1 VSILKWFYNLKTSVK
16 LISAFVV
23 MAIIVGL
30 VGIFGLTN
38 LGKVNEQLD
47 LMYLD
52 RVVPISD
59 LGRAETDYQRIRVT
73 IRDMVFV
80 AKTPE
85 KKKEFE
91 DGIKEIQA
99 EINANIEEFE
109 STDLTESEQQLLDKL
124 YPALEEYYSYLD
136 EAKSYAYAND
146 TEAYLKLAPTFKAA
160 GDEVQATLKELIN
173 LNMELGQKSNAE
185 ANALEKSARTITIA
199 VIILAMLFSIGFGY
213 FIARLISTPLNKVVA
228 LVENVSN
235 GDLTTTTDIDTKDE
249 IGVLAKSVNNM
260 ILSLRQ
266 TVGSILLSAEN
277 VSASSQEISATTEE
291 IASSASNQANDAQT
305 ITELFRDIA
314 ISSES
319 QAGDAQSMKEQFNE
333 LNVAIDSIAKSAEE
347 TSTLSEGMLQV
358 SKEAGQ
364 VVQTSIEG
372 MTKVSEQMAILEAD
386 ANKIGNIINVINDIA
401 NQTNLLAL
409 NAAIEAARA
418 GEQGKGFAVVADE
431 VRKLAEQSGNATKEI
446 TDIINGIQSNTKQ
459 SVKYVNDGVSA
470 TNETEKAF
478 AYIAEM
484 VSEAAGKA
492 NEIAAASEQQSAQSN
507 EVMRSIESIASA
519 SEQQSAQTGEVMT
532 AIESIAGA
540 SEEAAAA
547 SEETAATSQ
556 SLANLA
562 EDLNNSVSIFKVK

>member
-1 VSILKWFYNLKTSVK
+1 VNWFYNLKTSVK
-16 LISAFVV
+16 LISAFAV

-30 VGIFGLTN
+30 VGIFGLTS

-47 LMYLD
+47 FMYD
-52 RVVPISD
+52 ERVVPISD
-59 LGRAETDYQRIRVT
+59 LGRAETNYQRIRVN

-85 KKKEFE
+85 EKKEFE
-91 DGIKEIQA
+91 DRIKDVQA
-99 EINANIEEFE
+99 EINASVEKFE
-109 STDLTESEQQLLDKL
+109 STYVIESEQQLLDQL
-124 YPALEEYYSYLD
+124 HPALEEYYGYLD

-146 TEAYLKLAPTFKAA
+146 TKAYLELAPTFKAA
-160 GDEVQATLKELIN
+160 GDEVQATLNELIE
-173 LNMELGQKSNAE
+173 LNMELGQRSNAE
-185 ANALEKSARTITIA
+185 ANALADSARTITIT
-199 VIILAMLFSIGFGY
+199 VIILAVLFSIGFGY
-213 FIARLISTPLNKVVA
+213 FIARLISRPLNKIVA

-235 GDLTTTTDIDTKDE
+235 GDLTTTTNIDTKDE

-260 ILSLRQ
+260 VLSLRQ
-266 TVGSILLSAEN
+266 TVGSILATAEN

-314 ISSES
+314 NSTDS
-319 QAGDAQSMKEQFNE
+319 QANDAQSMKEQFNE
-333 LNVAIDSIAKSAEE
+333 LNVAIDSIAKNAEE

-364 VVQTSIEG
+364 VVQTSVEG
-372 MTKVSEQMAILEAD
+372 MTKVSEQMTILEAD
-386 ANKIGNIINVINDIA
+386 ANKIGRIINVINDIA

-431 VRKLAEQSGNATKEI
+431 VRKLAEQSSNATKEI
-446 TDIINGIQSNTKQ
+446 TDIINAIQSNTKQ
-459 SVKYVNDGVSA
+459 SVQYVNDGVSA

-484 VSEAAGKA
+484 VGEAAGKA

-519 SEQQSAQTGEVMT
+519 SDQQSSQSGEVMR

-562 EDLNNSVSIFKVK
+562 EDLNNSVSIFKIR

>member
-1 VSILKWFYNLKTSVK
+1 VKWFYNLKTSVK
-16 LISAFVV
+16 LILAFVI
-23 MAIIVGL
+23 MAMIVGL

-47 LMYLD
+47 FMYHE

-59 LGRAETDYQRIRVT
+59 LGSAQTDYQRIRVN
-73 IRDMVFV
+73 IRDMMFV

-85 KKKEFE
+85 EKKGFE
-91 DGIKEIQA
+91 DRLKEIQA
-99 EINANIEEFE
+99 EINAEIKKFE
-109 STDLTESEQQLLDKL
+109 STYLIESEQQLLDQL
-124 YPALEEYYSYLD
+124 HPALEEYYGYLD
-136 EAKSYAYAND
+136 ESKSYAYAND
-146 TEAYLKLAPTFKAA
+146 TKAYLELAPTFKAA
-160 GDEVQATLKELIN
+160 GDEVQATLKELID

-185 ANALEKSARTITIA
+185 ANALADSARTITI
-199 VIILAMLFSIGFGY
+199 VLIILAVLFSIGFGY
-213 FIARLISTPLNKVVA
+213 FIARLISKPLNKVVV

-260 ILSLRQ
+260 VLSLRQ
-266 TVGSILLSAEN
+266 TVGSIVLSAEN

-314 ISSES
+314 TSSES
-319 QAGDAQSMKEQFNE
+319 QAGDAQSMQEQFNE

-372 MTKVSEQMAILEAD
+372 MTKVSEQMAVLEAD
-386 ANKIGNIINVINDIA
+386 ANKIGRIINVINDIA

-431 VRKLAEQSGNATKEI
+431 VRKLAEQSSNATKEI
-446 TDIINGIQSNTKQ
+446 TSIINGIQSNTKQ
-459 SVKYVNDGVSA
+459 SVKYVKDGVSA

-478 AYIAEM
+478 AYISEM
-484 VSEAAGKA
+484 VGEAAGKV

-540 SEEAAAA
+540 SEEVAAA

-562 EDLNNSVSIFKVK
+562 EDLNSSVSIFKVK